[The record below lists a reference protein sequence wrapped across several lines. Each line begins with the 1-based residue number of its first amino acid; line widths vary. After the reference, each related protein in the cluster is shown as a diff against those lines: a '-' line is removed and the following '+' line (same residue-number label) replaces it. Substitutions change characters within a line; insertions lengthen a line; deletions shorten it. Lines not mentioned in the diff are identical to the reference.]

1 MCIPSQNHH
10 TDFYHTLIFF
20 FQTQRNRC
28 NQNHSEE
35 IVETV
40 LTVLLIGFILLI
52 LVSFPIVGGGV
63 AYFYFYKRKFVKKRN
78 DNLRYDFVSEPQQI
92 SMTDTT
98 TLSYFPHRSSST
110 YLETTNHSKP
120 QGISE
125 SASTLTLLHSKS
137 LASDIPSATGAA
149 KATTFSSASNL
160 QQKLF
165 ANKVLMN
172 LKAYIPKLLYIKNV
186 S

>member
-1 MCIPSQNHH
+1 M
-10 TDFYHTLIFF
+10 
-20 FQTQRNRC
+20 
-28 NQNHSEE
+28 
-35 IVETV
+35 
-40 LTVLLIGFILLI
+40 TVLLIGFILLI

-110 YLETTNHSKP
+110 YLDTSNYSKP

-172 LKAYIPKLLYIKNV
+172 SMTYTSKFLYIKNV
-186 S
+186 YWSQILNIFYRFLPDYNIGLSIIVDGT

>member
-1 MCIPSQNHH
+1 M
-10 TDFYHTLIFF
+10 
-20 FQTQRNRC
+20 
-28 NQNHSEE
+28 
-35 IVETV
+35 
-40 LTVLLIGFILLI
+40 IGFILLI

-63 AYFYFYKRKFVKKRN
+63 AYFYFYKRRFVKKRN

-92 SMTDTT
+92 SMVDAS

-110 YLETTNHSKP
+110 YLDTSKHPNP

-125 SASTLTLLHSKS
+125 STSTLTLLNSKS
-137 LASDIPSATGAA
+137 ITSDMPNAAVGAT

-165 ANKVLMN
+165 ANKV
-172 LKAYIPKLLYIKNV
+172 Y
-186 S
+186 